1 MLSSTNDE
9 FYFEGDQYFNPEL
22 QIDDSKKKIQVEKLL
37 NPYRVNKS
45 KIEKLISLIN
55 HEIQL
60 AFQEKPERSSNFP
73 MINTFVTDFP
83 NGTEVGDYIGID
95 IGGTNFRVVHL
106 NLSKV
111 GSNYKNKIEM
121 EFFSVPANI
130 RLGNCKQFFGFLA
143 SCIKS
148 FVDKQNL
155 KPNNGSSFI
164 PLGFTFSFGFEQHA
178 IDKGEVFQ
186 MGIATNVYD
195 VMGKDPVELLQQEMD
210 AIQLP
215 VRVVA
220 LMNDATGT
228 LIYGKYLDKNTFAG
242 LILGSG
248 TNIAYVE
255 DVSRYRKISDPF
267 KTFGKYVEKFVVNS
281 EFPLFGDKGEMDS
294 VKNKY
299 DFQLDDASLTPHI
312 YTYEKVTGG
321 AFLGELL
328 RFTLIDLV
336 KNGLV
341 LDGKLTDQLKTPA
354 SIQTASISA
363 FEYEFGNNGF
373 NARDNT
379 ETRKLLI
386 NLGYE
391 SNQITADDCSIVTF
405 AGQLITNR
413 SAIFIASAVAVFAD
427 HMNLPEVKFACDG
440 SLFKKHP
447 KMERLINSYLSVMC
461 PNRKVVVFSADQ
473 GSGIGAAMLA
483 AVVMDSSMK

>member
-111 GSNYKNKIEM
+111 GSNYENKIEM

-130 RLGNCKQFFGFLA
+130 RLGNCKQ
-143 SCIKS
+143 
-148 FVDKQNL
+148 
-155 KPNNGSSFI
+155 
-164 PLGFTFSFGFEQHA
+164 
-178 IDKGEVFQ
+178 GEVFQ